1 MPGKFARNCREEA
14 HCTTITTTCARLD
27 LRDDLPDMW
36 MGFRAYLEPST
47 AVGPAFTEI
56 VYDRAIVFHGQ

>member
-1 MPGKFARNCREEA
+1 MKPVRSNNVR
-14 HCTTITTTCARLD
+14 
-27 LRDDLPDMW
+27 PDMW

-56 VYDRAIVFHGQ
+56 TYDRAIVFRGQ

>member
-1 MPGKFARNCREEA
+1 
-14 HCTTITTTCARLD
+14 
-27 LRDDLPDMW
+27 MW

-56 VYDRAIVFHGQ
+56 VYDRAIVFHDR